1 MKGILGRKVGMTQIF
16 TEEGQVIPVTV
27 IQAGPMVV
35 TQVKTVE
42 NDGYNAIQVGF
53 EDLKEHRANK
63 PMKGHFNKAG
73 VDLKKYVKEFR
84 VENPEDY
91 KVGQEIK
98 VDIFAEGNK
107 VDATATSKG
116 KGTQGTIKRHNHSR
130 GPMSHGSKSH
140 RLPGSKGAGATPSR
154 VFKGQQEPGRMGNEQ
169 ITVQNLEV
177 AKVDLERNLLLI
189 KGAIPGPKKGIVTIK
204 EAIKANA

>member
-1 MKGILGRKVGMTQIF
+1 MKGILGRKLGMTQIF
-16 TEEGQVIPVTV
+16 AEEGQVIPVTV
-27 IQAGPMVV
+27 IQAGPTVV

-42 NDGYNAIQVGF
+42 QDGYNAIQVGF

-63 PMKGHFNKAG
+63 PLKGHFNKAG
-73 VDLKKYVKEFR
+73 VSPKKIVKEFL
-84 VENPEDY
+84 VDNPQDY
-91 KVGQEIK
+91 KIGQEIK
-98 VDIFAEGNK
+98 VDVFTEGSK
-107 VDATATSKG
+107 IDATATSKG
-116 KGTQGTIKRHNHSR
+116 KGTQGTIKRHNHGR

-169 ITVQNLEV
+169 VTVQNLV
-177 AKVDLERNLLLI
+177 IAKVDLERNLLLI

-204 EAIKANA
+204 ESVKANV

>member
-1 MKGILGRKVGMTQIF
+1 MKGILGRKLGMTQIF
-16 TEEGQVIPVTV
+16 TEEGRVIPVTV
-27 IQAGPMVV
+27 VQAGPMVV

-42 NDGYNAIQVGF
+42 TDGYNAVQVGF
-53 EDLKEHRANK
+53 EDLKEHRANS
-63 PMKGHFNKAG
+63 PVKGHFNKAG
-73 VDLKKYVKEFR
+73 IDLKKIVREFL
-84 VENPEDY
+84 VESTDDY

-98 VDIFAEGNK
+98 VDIFAEGSK

-140 RLPGSKGAGATPSR
+140 RLPGSKGAGSTPSR

-169 ITVQNLEV
+169 VTVQNLEV

-189 KGAIPGPKKGIVTIK
+189 KGAIPGPRKGIVTIK
-204 EAIKANA
+204 ETIKARA